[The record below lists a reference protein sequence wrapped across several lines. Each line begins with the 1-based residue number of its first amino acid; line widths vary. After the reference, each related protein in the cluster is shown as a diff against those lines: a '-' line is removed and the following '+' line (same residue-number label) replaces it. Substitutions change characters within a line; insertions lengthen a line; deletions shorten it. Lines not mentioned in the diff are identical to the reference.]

1 MRRRV
6 LLAAVAAG
14 VSGCLRSQ
22 GSERAMTTPSGDTLA
37 IRLAFNETVTE
48 SNINA
53 ETTGD
58 RELAFMC
65 FSVSLWDVDRQRIAS
80 YDVGGAEDGIV
91 FTEGYYD
98 PETAPDSADGTFRW
112 FGGPDAT
119 TAFRLSGVDVA
130 SAVRNIVLVGTPV
143 VDNEISATLSVDEQ
157 ETDSVEFGTRGAP
170 TWYELSVERTTE

>member
-1 MRRRV
+1 M
-6 LLAAVAAG
+6 AAG

-22 GSERAMTTPSGDTLA
+22 ASGQATATVEGNPLD

-48 SNINA
+48 SDINE

-65 FSVSLWDVDRQRIAS
+65 FSVSLWNADGQRVAN
-80 YDVGGAEDGIV
+80 YDIGGDEDGIG
-91 FTEGYYD
+91 FNSGYYA

-119 TAFRLSGVDVA
+119 TTFRLDGYDGA
-130 SAVRNIVLVGTPV
+130 SIIRDIVFVGTPA
-143 VDNEISATLSVDEQ
+143 VDNQLSATLSVDDQ

-170 TWYELSVERTTE
+170 EPYEFSLEQETQ